1 MNDQCSISGKQ
12 LDRNDLTVVGSLR
25 PELAKRILHIHPAL
39 TMGSL
44 ISRDE
49 VSRFRSAY
57 VSDLLRQESGEL
69 NTLDKEVEQSLL
81 THTRLTENSD
91 EMYDEQRSFGERIAD
106 VVAKFGGS
114 WTFILSF
121 LFILSVWI
129 AVNGYVGE
137 KKAFDPFP
145 FILLNLV
152 LSCIAALQAPII
164 MMSQRRQEAKDRQRS
179 DSDYKVNLK
188 AELEIRH
195 LHEKLDHLMNSQWQR
210 LQEIQQLQLE
220 LLQDAEARHNQ

>member
-1 MNDQCSISGKQ
+1 MDSQCSITGKP

-25 PELAKRILHIHPAL
+25 PALAKRILLDHPKL

-44 ISRDE
+44 VGRDE

-69 NTLDKEVEQSLL
+69 TVLDKEVEQSMQ

-106 VVAKFGGS
+106 MVAKFGGS

-121 LFILSVWI
+121 LFILFAWI
-129 AVNGYVGE
+129 AVNGYVGD

-220 LLQDAEARHNQ
+220 LLQDAEKRQN

>member
-1 MNDQCSISGKQ
+1 MDTQCSITGKS
-12 LDRNDLTVVGSLR
+12 LERNELTVIGGLR
-25 PELAKRILHIHPAL
+25 PELAKRILNEHPNL
-39 TMGSL
+39 TVGSL
-44 ISRDE
+44 VSRDE
-49 VSRFRSAY
+49 VARFRSSY
-57 VSDLLRQESGEL
+57 VTDLLKQESGEL
-69 NTLDKEVEQSLL
+69 SKLDKEVEQSLVN
-81 THTRLTENSD
+81 HSRMSENSD

-106 VVAKFGGS
+106 VVARFGGS

-121 LFILSVWI
+121 LFILSAWI
-129 AVNGYVGE
+129 AANAYVGD

-220 LLQDAEARHNQ
+220 LLQDAESRQS